1 VYQAKKMRKYT
12 NIALPDDLV
21 GQIDKVIKKGGY
33 GYKSRAEFAKE
44 AVRML
49 LRKIEK

>member
-1 VYQAKKMRKYT
+1 MRKYT

-21 GQIDKVIKKGGY
+21 EQIDIIIKKKGY

-44 AVRML
+44 AIRNL
-49 LRKIEK
+49 LREIKKDK